1 MQMFPLAAWTALL
14 AATAHA
20 NVLVVS
26 PTGPHTSIQA
36 AVDASADEDV
46 VLVKSGTYSGFTVH
60 DRALFVVAD
69 EGAFVQINGAIR
81 LESLA
86 ATRSV
91 HIAGVSVLGM
101 HTSTSADAHG
111 ALVSNCLGA
120 VRFQDCTL
128 LAAVGTGGS
137 CSAHMGATVQ
147 NSQNVAFVRCEL
159 RGVAALPA
167 PLPNNSEVGP
177 GGSGLSC
184 VGSRVALY
192 DCQVSG
198 GQSGVMSYCDPSG
211 YGYLDGFPGPAGL
224 LAEGSTVWASGCDI
238 RGGRGGDAGGGAA
251 KTCAAGGTAVRASG
265 TSTVHLIGCAT
276 VAGIGGHAT
285 YHQCPTPGPTEVVAP
300 ATITAA
306 PISSPPVHYRH
317 DRVLRVGQATRV
329 DFQGLPFDVIAASW
343 APRDAWIEAPLF
355 LGVHLTPLSARLL
368 RFGTCDATG
377 LGVGTL
383 IAPPLPVGT
392 TSRVFRTQSLHHEL
406 GGQFRLGPCEILVV
420 LDPAY

>member
-1 MQMFPLAAWTALL
+1 MKILPSAAIILL
-14 AATAHA
+14 AASSRA

-26 PTGPHTSIQA
+26 PTGTYTTIQA

-46 VLVKSGTYSGFTVH
+46 VLIESGTYSGFTVH

-69 EGAFVQINGAIR
+69 AGALVQINGAIR

-86 ATRSV
+86 ATRSI

-101 HTSTSADAHG
+101 HTSSSADAHG
-111 ALVSNCLGA
+111 ALVSSCTGA
-120 VRFQDCTL
+120 VRFQDCAL
-128 LAAVGTGGS
+128 FAAVGTGGS
-137 CSAHMGATVQ
+137 CSAHMGAAVQ
-147 NSQNVAFVRCEL
+147 DSINVAFVRCDL

-167 PLPNNSEVGP
+167 PYPNNSEVGP

-211 YGYLDGFPGPAGL
+211 YGYIDGFPGPAGL
-224 LAEGSTVWASGCDI
+224 LSEGSTVWASGCSI
-238 RGGRGGDAGGGAA
+238 TGGRGGNAGCCNSSCGM
-251 KTCAAGGTAVRASG
+251 GGTAIRAIGASA
-265 TSTVHLIGCAT
+265 VHLIGCTA
-276 VAGIGGHAT
+276 VAGGGGQGEHFV
-285 YHQCPTPGPTEVVAP
+285 CSTPAPMQVVAP
-300 ATITAA
+300 ATISVA
-306 PISSPPVHYRH
+306 PSSLPPVHYAH

-329 DFQGLPFDVIAASW
+329 DFQGLPFDAISAFW

-355 LGVHLTPLSARLL
+355 QGVHLTPLSARLL
-368 RFGTCDATG
+368 RFGVCDANG

-383 IAPPLPVGT
+383 VAPPLPAGT
-392 TSRVFRTQSLHHEL
+392 TSRVFRTQAFHH
-406 GGQFRLGPCEILVV
+406 GPSGQLRLGPCEILVV